1 MQKEAEGEEQLR
13 RIKNDN
19 RNLLKQVE
27 KLQKTVD
34 SVPPELRGTAG
45 EIVLFDALHNAF
57 PNDELVPKI
66 AGVEMADVIQT
77 VKENGEKIAPP
88 IVWDRK
94 LVDTVS
100 SAHICQAKTYK
111 TTHNTDYS
119 IIFTEKG
126 ITKKDSDNSLIGS
139 REGIWLVHPTMVV
152 EIAKIFRNFITESA
166 KQTCSNKDRTS
177 KQARLYEYLKSSEYG
192 RTIET
197 MRETKM
203 KLDDLQR
210 REQKYHNETWK
221 NRTEIIEAWSRIVEQ
236 NHKKIDD
243 VMRDQTSEDSQDD
256 LNLWE
261 EE

>member
-1 MQKEAEGEEQLR
+1 M
-13 RIKNDN
+13 
-19 RNLLKQVE
+19 
-27 KLQKTVD
+27 
-34 SVPPELRGTAG
+34 
-45 EIVLFDALHNAF
+45 FDALYNAF

-77 VKENGEKIAPP
+77 VKENGEKIAPS

-94 LVDTVS
+94 LVDTIS
-100 SAHICQAKTYK
+100 SAHICQAKRYK

-119 IIFTEKG
+119 IIVTEKG

-152 EIAKIFRNFITESA
+152 EIAKIFRNFITESV
-166 KQTCSNKDRTS
+166 KQRCSNKDRTS

-197 MRETKM
+197 MKETKM

-210 REQKYHNETWK
+210 REENYHKDIWK
-221 NRTEIIEAWSRIVEQ
+221 NRNGFIEAWSRIVEHNQ
-236 NHKKIDD
+236 KKIDD
-243 VMRDQTSEDSQDD
+243 VMRDQTSG
-256 LNLWE
+256 E